1 MFICAVT
8 FEGTWRIIYNK
19 MAYNV
24 LNNSLNCLCQQSESN
39 TRNWAVC
46 YKGLDEYSSDKELAA
61 VALFQDYPE
70 ALLNFAVACCFIF
83 MIIGIP
89 GNIITILA
97 LSKYKKVSKT
107 NKILIER
114 VCTQC
119 RWIKEVGQL
128 CSSQCFSLSILCQ
141 QSWQTKNKN
150 REISQSGQNITTSMN
165 KLKSIE
171 IGNDCTNWS
180 KGRQSDKIG
189 KGYTDHSVLANVS

>member
-1 MFICAVT
+1 
-8 FEGTWRIIYNK
+8 

-46 YKGLDEYSSDKELAA
+46 YKGLDQYSSDKELAA

-114 VCTQC
+114 VCRYT
-119 RWIKEVGQL
+119 V
-128 CSSQCFSLSILCQ
+128 SLNQRGWPTVFFAMFLAQHIMS
-141 QSWQTKNKN
+141 TK
-150 REISQSGQNITTSMN
+150 
-165 KLKSIE
+165 
-171 IGNDCTNWS
+171 
-180 KGRQSDKIG
+180 
-189 KGYTDHSVLANVS
+189 LANEE